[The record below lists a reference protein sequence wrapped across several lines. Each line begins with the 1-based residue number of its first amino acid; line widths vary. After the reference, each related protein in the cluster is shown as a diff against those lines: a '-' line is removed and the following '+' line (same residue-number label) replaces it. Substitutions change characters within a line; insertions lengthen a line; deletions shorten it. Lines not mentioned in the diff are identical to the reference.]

1 MTRELFGGTE
11 ILKGSEEQEPKSVED
26 FGTTSENST
35 STSHNWVMMAGVQQG
50 PCKSNAISRICGG
63 KRFHVPRKLE
73 LWSALNRSSRVGEGE
88 RYVG

>member
-50 PCKSNAISRICGG
+50 PCKSNAISRMYGG
-63 KRFHVPRKLE
+63 REF
-73 LWSALNRSSRVGEGE
+73 
-88 RYVG
+88 